1 MTGVCHCAQ
10 LSLYLGMELNQVLN
24 KRSAHAIACK
34 ASGAAD
40 GETSTPLTD
49 SGALDCSHG
58 LDLNTRERI
67 GSSRQGRQPPANLG
81 ETPC

>member
-1 MTGVCHCAQ
+1 
-10 LSLYLGMELNQVLN
+10 MELNQVIN

-40 GETSTPLTD
+40 GETSTPLPD

-67 GSSRQGRQPPANLG
+67 GSSR
-81 ETPC
+81 